1 MEHFFLGWVCEL
13 HCRTSF
19 VELWAPVVSG
29 VFLASWSATRSWP
42 HSPSVCWGACV
53 TVHVCCRW
61 LSLQLFIA
69 ANAFVLSTEWGF
81 IATYTSVAC
90 QLFSRGLEDVPPLT
104 SYVLGPAGSRSHPCL
119 CSSVCDVSVSSG
131 CFPGVLVITSGK
143 AIWLSGTLVS
153 CSSGSLCLGIIELLG
168 CVGLLFSS
176 SCFFRY
182 SSCCPPA
189 FSFLALGAPVT
200 EMLGGLE
207 LSHSWLKLLL
217 AFSAVCTAWPCWSF
231 PVRLRCHLLLFV
243 LETNLEVEVM
253 LKLVNRKGFLM

>member
-143 AIWLSGTLVS
+143 RFDYQGHWCHVLQGPCVW
-153 CSSGSLCLGIIELLG
+153 GSLSFSDVWVCCFHPVVSSVTVPVAPLPSLSSLW
-168 CVGLLFSS
+168 GLQLQK
-176 SCFFRY
+176 C
-182 SSCCPPA
+182 
-189 FSFLALGAPVT
+189 
-200 EMLGGLE
+200 
-207 LSHSWLKLLL
+207 
-217 AFSAVCTAWPCWSF
+217 
-231 PVRLRCHLLLFV
+231 
-243 LETNLEVEVM
+243 
-253 LKLVNRKGFLM
+253 